1 MDDYCY
7 LCCNCG
13 FITAHEKWSFVK
25 WDDEGEALVPVEPGE
40 MDPYCICPVCDHMHV
55 DDDSNPGFMDGTYRE
70 CVDARPEQATIFQ
83 DHWNDVALEVFSNGY
98 R

>member
-1 MDDYCY
+1 
-7 LCCNCG
+7 
-13 FITAHEKWSFVK
+13 
-25 WDDEGEALVPVEPGE
+25 
-40 MDPYCICPVCDHMHV
+40 MHV